1 MYPDI
6 LIMFIISPRSNCDS
20 EINMHLHVLHIV
32 LSKIIAIRKLPHYY
46 ADSPTPS
53 QNRIFLDFGS
63 DKQLNSM
70 MQGVDECG
78 YFDQQQENEE
88 EEEQVMVGMCTCI
101 SPLSYGCTQE
111 YKVLSMLFI
120 ANL

>member
-1 MYPDI
+1 M
-6 LIMFIISPRSNCDS
+6 LIP
-20 EINMHLHVLHIV
+20 
-32 LSKIIAIRKLPHYY
+32 PPP
-46 ADSPTPS
+46 PTV
-53 QNRIFLDFGS
+53 IFFLDFGS

-88 EEEQVMVGMCTCI
+88 EEEQVMAGMCTCI
-101 SPLSYGCTQE
+101 SPLLMAVHNSTCTSQSICGSTQMYE
-111 YKVLSMLFI
+111 VLSMLFI